1 MERGSK
7 SGFAQGC
14 MCDCAMS
21 AWAVSS
27 HPFPSSMTR
36 RWGSTHSWVGMD
48 HHALGSTDTHNLS
61 GCDPRSQHGADLPST
76 ISGALGTAAWSS
88 PSFSLYLPSRDQHS
102 LPFRS
107 CFCRQGG
114 LHPDLTGLRLDV
126 AIAPYGT
133 RELQGRMRLPNSEGE
148 GRVESS
154 SSWSSPAKCQALTHM
169 LSHSVPATA
178 PRGRHRLSPF
188 H

>member
-1 MERGSK
+1 MHFCLPAGETAISPGWPFRAGMERGSK
-7 SGFAQGC
+7 SGFAQGY

-36 RWGSTHSWVGMD
+36 RWGSTPSWVGMD

-61 GCDPRSQHGADLPST
+61 GCDPRSQRGADLPST
-76 ISGALGTAAWSS
+76 ISGDLGTAAWSS

-107 CFCRQGG
+107 LFLSAR
-114 LHPDLTGLRLDV
+114 
-126 AIAPYGT
+126 
-133 RELQGRMRLPNSEGE
+133 
-148 GRVESS
+148 
-154 SSWSSPAKCQALTHM
+154 WSAS
-169 LSHSVPATA
+169 
-178 PRGRHRLSPF
+178 
-188 H
+188 